1 MVIPSRRE
9 GTAKRAP
16 AGAAG
21 LEWPEGKTFAFTI
34 FDDTDSQTLRAGR
47 EVYALLRDL
56 GFRTTKSVWPIGPTR
71 KPSDHGA
78 TCDDPEYRAW
88 AQQLQ
93 REGFE
98 IGYHMATSHTSPRE
112 DTARALEAFAEY
124 FGHYP
129 AAMSNHYFCEEDIYF
144 GDARISGMNRALY
157 NLLTQFRNRNRFRG
171 HVPGDPLFWGDLCRE
186 KVRYVRQFAFAEI
199 NTLKACPYMPYHDP
213 ERPFVNYWF
222 ASTEG
227 ADGKAFVKMLTE
239 ANQERLE
246 AEGGA
251 CIMYT
256 HFGRGFYEDGGLRP
270 RFRALMERLAGRAG
284 WFVPVTTLLDT
295 IQAKRGPVTLVSPER
310 EALERHWL
318 VHKILYGV
326 A

>member
-1 MVIPSRRE
+1 V
-9 GTAKRAP
+9 KRAP

-21 LEWPEGKTFAFTI
+21 LEWPEGKKFAFTI
-34 FDDTDSQTLRAGR
+34 FDDTDSQTLTAGR

-88 AQQLQ
+88 VQQLQ

-112 DTARALEAFAEY
+112 DTARALEAFAAY
-124 FGHYP
+124 FGQYP
-129 AAMSNHYFCEEDIYF
+129 AAMSNHYYCDEDIYF
-144 GDARISGMNRALY
+144 GDARMSGVNRVVY
-157 NLLTQFRNRNRFRG
+157 NLLTKFRNHNRFRG
-171 HVPGDPLFWGDLCRE
+171 HVVGDPLFWGDLCQE
-186 KVRYVRQFAFAEI
+186 KIRYVRQFAFAEI
-199 NTLKACPYMPYHDP
+199 NTLKACPQMPYHDP
-213 ERPFVNYWF
+213 ARPFVNYWF

-256 HFGRGFYEDGGLRP
+256 HFGRGFYEDGRLLP
-270 RFRALMERLAGRAG
+270 RFRALMQRLAGRPG
-284 WFVPVTTLLDT
+284 LFVPVTTLLDY
-295 IQAKRGPVTLVSPER
+295 IQEKRGPVTLVSPEK
-310 EALERHWL
+310 EALERRWL
-318 VHKILYGV
+318 KHKILYGV